1 MKKLTLILLI
11 IPIIIMVLF
20 SVYNANETQKIL
32 DAKEEEIDEK
42 IRITKEK
49 MQQKN
54 SKSTNMKMDKD
65 KAWLL
70 FYVTV
75 ALMIGMLIMD

>member
-42 IRITKEK
+42 IRIAKEK
-49 MQQKN
+49 IQQKDSASIN
-54 SKSTNMKMDKD
+54 VD
-65 KAWLL
+65 
-70 FYVTV
+70 
-75 ALMIGMLIMD
+75 

>member
-42 IRITKEK
+42 IRIAKEK
-49 MQQKN
+49 IQQKDSASINAN
-54 SKSTNMKMDKD
+54 STIISIN
-65 KAWLL
+65 
-70 FYVTV
+70 
-75 ALMIGMLIMD
+75 

>member
-54 SKSTNMKMDKD
+54 SKSINTDSTIISID
-65 KAWLL
+65 
-70 FYVTV
+70 
-75 ALMIGMLIMD
+75 

>member
-1 MKKLTLILLI
+1 
-11 IPIIIMVLF
+11 MVLF

-42 IRITKEK
+42 IRIAKEK
-49 MQQKN
+49 IQQKDSASIN
-54 SKSTNMKMDKD
+54 VDWTIISIDYTNMKMDKD

-75 ALMIGMLIMD
+75 ALMLGMLIMA